1 MSGRDSITGREYSSR
16 RPRLKRVRVRTFLTH
31 LSEGPVSSGSCVSV
45 PLCPMKKLV
54 TLTFTLFS
62 DPGFLKETHSHS
74 HQSMKEQHT
83 NWTRTTQ
90 RLTDCHSLYPHSAYT
105 ASIASQYSLKST
117 ADISLNIISPS
128 LAKSL
133 CIPHSSSSCHLSNTL
148 CKFESWA
155 VPFFCSQKDG
165 TCL

>member
-1 MSGRDSITGREYSSR
+1 MRED
-16 RPRLKRVRVRTFLTH
+16 LTH
-31 LSEGPVSSGSCVSV
+31 LSEGPVSSGSCGSV
-45 PLCPMKKLV
+45 PLCAMKKLV

-90 RLTDCHSLYPHSAYT
+90 RLIDGHSLYPRSVYT
-105 ASIASQYSLKST
+105 VSIASQYSLKLT

-133 CIPHSSSSCHLSNTL
+133 CAPPFHIAVLPVISQTCCVGLKVGWYLSSTIRWMEHVYDIHRFN
-148 CKFESWA
+148 
-155 VPFFCSQKDG
+155 
-165 TCL
+165 